1 MAAKISIHA
10 PRTGRD
16 SMAAPTT
23 PPTYSFQ
30 STRPVRDATEV
41 VGHVPPFDEISIHAP
56 RTGRD
61 WPARPARWHRDN
73 FNPRAPYGTRLV
85 GDTHPNLVPQFQ
97 STRPVRDA
105 TALPATR
112 KIFAK
117 FQSTRPVRDAT
128 ALANLIWVLL
138 ADFNPRAPY
147 GTRPRCRPPARF
159 SRNFNP
165 RAPYGTRRAELR
177 KTGDKKI
184 FQSTRPVRDATK
196 WPVSFSTGSKFQS
209 TRPVRDATRPTDKA
223 IAGALFQSTRPV
235 RDATL
240 ALEVSRNTCQISI
253 HAPRTGRD
261 RKELDATKTV
271 AISIHAPRTGR
282 DTSITNI
289 NLTLPISIH
298 APRTGRD

>member
-1 MAAKISIHA
+1 M
-10 PRTGRD
+10 
-16 SMAAPTT
+16 TT
-23 PPTYSFQ
+23 PLTSLFQ
-30 STRPVRDATEV
+30 STRPVRDATGQNGRSTWRPRFQSTRPV
-41 VGHVPPFDEISIHAP
+41 RDATRWRHQPRRPRTHFNPRAPYGTRPKLWGTSPRSMRFQSTRPVRDATGLPDPLVGIEIISIHAP

-61 WPARPARWHRDN
+61 WSGIPTQTWSHN
-73 FNPRAPYGTRLV
+73 
-85 GDTHPNLVPQFQ
+85 
-97 STRPVRDA
+97 
-105 TALPATR
+105 
-112 KIFAK
+112 
-117 FQSTRPVRDAT
+117 
-128 ALANLIWVLL
+128 
-138 ADFNPRAPY
+138 FNPRAPY